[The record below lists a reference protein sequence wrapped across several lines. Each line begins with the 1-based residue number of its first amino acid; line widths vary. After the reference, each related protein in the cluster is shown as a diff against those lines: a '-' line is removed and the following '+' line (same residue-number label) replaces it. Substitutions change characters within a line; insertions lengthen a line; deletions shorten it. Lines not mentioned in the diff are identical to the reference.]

1 LPSAST
7 SLRAESRFLETT
19 EAAHH
24 ASAFVVSLIYPAD
37 DPFCSFQSIV
47 LTFLSQSG
55 AAMQWIAIADC
66 IGRWAHDFAKRKKRA
81 RSR

>member
-7 SLRAESRFLETT
+7 SLRAESRFLEIT

-24 ASAFVVSLIYPAD
+24 ASALVLSSIYPTD
-37 DPFCSFQSIV
+37 DPFRPFQSIV
-47 LTFLSQSG
+47 PTSLTYSG
-55 AAMQWIAIADC
+55 AAMQWIAVADC

-81 RSR
+81 RSG

>member
-24 ASAFVVSLIYPAD
+24 ASAVVVSSIYPAD
-37 DPFCSFQSIV
+37 DPFRPFQSIV
-47 LTFLSQSG
+47 PTFLSQSG
-55 AAMQWIAIADC
+55 AAMRWIAITDC
-66 IGRWAHDFAKRKKRA
+66 VGRWAHGFAKHKKRA
-81 RSR
+81 RSG